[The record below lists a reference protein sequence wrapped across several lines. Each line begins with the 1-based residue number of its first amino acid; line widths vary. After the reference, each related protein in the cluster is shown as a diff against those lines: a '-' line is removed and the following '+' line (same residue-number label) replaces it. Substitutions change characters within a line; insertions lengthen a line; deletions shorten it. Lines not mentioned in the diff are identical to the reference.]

1 MAAELRTEWAG
12 TSSAWSLQTTPAPIE
27 LVVDAADRALAEHGD
42 GFAITAAFGTV
53 RIPAEAATA
62 AAALG
67 IADQRM
73 YAQKTGGRKS
83 AGEQSSGVLLS
94 VLSERHPKLSAH
106 VTSVAALAE
115 ALALRLGLS
124 PGEVART
131 RLAGALHD
139 VGKMAIPDEILADPG
154 PLSDDEQAFL
164 RRHTLIGERILQAAP
179 ALAHVAAIVRS
190 SHERFD
196 GTGYPDGLAGE
207 AIPLASRIVCV
218 CDAFETLTSSNPY
231 GERRGATAALNEI
244 RRSAGTHFD
253 PAVVEALAGV
263 VAGRGA
269 AKLALVS

>member
-1 MAAELRTEWAG
+1 MPAA
-12 TSSAWSLQTTPAPIE
+12 SE
-27 LVVDAADRALAEHGD
+27 LVAGAADHALAEHGD

-53 RIPAEAATA
+53 RVPVEAATA

-67 IADQRM
+67 VADQRM
-73 YAQKTGGRKS
+73 YAQKAGGRKS

-115 ALALRLGLS
+115 ELALRLGLGA
-124 PGEVART
+124 GEVARV

-154 PLSDDEQAFL
+154 PLSEDEQAFL

-179 ALAHVAAIVRS
+179 ALAHVAAVVRS

-218 CDAFETLTSSNPY
+218 CDAFETLTSSPPY
-231 GERRGATAALNEI
+231 AGRRGAAAAVHEL

-253 PAVVEALAGV
+253 PVVVEALAGV
-263 VAGRGA
+263 IAGRRS